1 MQKLKGTN
9 MKKKLLFVINTLGRA
24 GAETAL
30 LELLRRLDPEQY
42 DVSLFVLTGQGE
54 MALELP
60 PYVRLLNRNY
70 DYASVLSRGGK
81 WRLMKKVLRSSW
93 TRGTA
98 IRLLPYLIRNLWNM
112 LRRGQA
118 NAEKLLWRVLSEGA
132 PRWNAEYDLAVAY
145 LEGGSTY
152 YVADHVNAAQKVA
165 FVHID
170 YTMAGYTRELDLD
183 CYRKMDRI
191 FAVSDEVRSHF
202 LEVYPEYEHKLEVFH
217 NILNIS
223 EIRRKSGLSGGFT
236 DGYGGT
242 RILTIGRL
250 TAQKAFEVSIGA
262 LKLLKDAG
270 GRFRW
275 YVLGEGDQRDRLKQK
290 INDLGLTEDFIL
302 CGAVD
307 NPYPYL
313 AQADL
318 YVHASRFEGKSIAV
332 QEAQILECPVLA
344 SDCSGNRENVSD
356 GEDGKLCPF
365 TPEGIRDGILWLMA
379 HPEERAQYA
388 KAAGQ
393 KYRDQANG
401 ADKLLSLVEGNEE

>member
-1 MQKLKGTN
+1 MRWKS
-9 MKKKLLFVINTLGRA
+9 MKKKLLFVINTLSRA

-30 LELLRRLDPEQY
+30 LALLRQLDPERC

-54 MALELP
+54 LVSELP
-60 PYVRLLNRNY
+60 PYVRLLNTDY
-70 DYASVLSRGGK
+70 DNTSVLSQAGK
-81 WRLMKKVLRSSW
+81 RKLMKQVLRSLCA
-93 TRGTA
+93 RGTGV
-98 IRLLPYLIRNLWNM
+98 RLFPYLIRNLWDM
-112 LRRGQA
+112 FRHGSV
-118 NAEKLLWRVLSEGA
+118 NAEKMLWRVLSDGA
-132 PRWNAEYDLAVAY
+132 PRWDTEYDLAVAY

-152 YVADHVNAAQKVA
+152 YVADHVKAAKKAA

-170 YTMAGYTRELDLD
+170 YTMAGYTPKLDLG
-183 CYRKMDRI
+183 CYQRFDRI
-191 FAVSDEVRSHF
+191 FTVSDEVKTHF
-202 LEVYPEYEHKLEVFH
+202 LEIYPEHEHKLEVFH
-217 NILNIS
+217 NILDVS
-223 EIRRKSGLSGGFT
+223 EILRKSQLPGGFA
-236 DGYGGT
+236 DGYTGT

-250 TAQKAFEVSIGA
+250 TAQKAFEVSIEA

-275 YVLGEGDQRDRLKQK
+275 YVLGEGDQRSKLEQMIDS
-290 INDLGLTEDFIL
+290 LGLTKDFIL

-313 AQADL
+313 VQTDL
-318 YVHASRFEGKSIAV
+318 YVHASRFEGKSIAI

-365 TPEGIRDGILWLMA
+365 TPEGIRDGILWLME
-379 HPEERAQYA
+379 HSEERTRYA

-393 KYRDQANG
+393 KYQDQANG
-401 ADKLLSLVEGNEE
+401 ADKLLSLVRENEG